1 MRLLVG
7 DIDDL
12 AVTPADLAD
21 MAFAGSPAAVRV
33 TVDGGEP
40 ADVTP
45 VRSASLDRPTGDLP
59 RDERY
64 DLSKALEPPCD
75 ATVTWPDGMA
85 TLHVVS
91 YHYCTLDDV
100 LEFGDEKRQSPRQL
114 GRTEAQAFGA
124 RNRAEAVCESI
135 CRRTFRAAHRSQ
147 EAPDARGFQLDWP
160 ASRLLTGTWR
170 LVGDGAVRREYVSA
184 CGWGWSG
191 GSEVEYVTGEDRGT
205 PADVRWAVAKLAAYY
220 LSASKVPDRAV
231 YESTEAGMT
240 RYTLA
245 SETST
250 GLPDVDAI
258 LARHARRRWAIP

>member
-21 MAFAGSPAAVRV
+21 LAFAGSPAAVHV
-33 TVDGGEP
+33 SVDGGQVDVP
-40 ADVTP
+40 AT
-45 VRSASLDRPTGDLP
+45 REASLDRPTGDLP
-59 RDERY
+59 RDEWF

-75 ATVTWPDGMA
+75 ATVAWPDGMA
-85 TLHVVS
+85 TLHVVR

-100 LEFGDEKRQSPRQL
+100 LDMGDEKRQSPRDL
-114 GRTEAQAFGA
+114 HRTEAQAFAA
-124 RNRAEAVCESI
+124 RNRAEGVCESI
-135 CRRTFRAAHRSQ
+135 CKRTFRATYR
-147 EAPDARGFQLDWP
+147 EDAWGGLPTQVLDWP
-160 ASRLLTGTWR
+160 ASRLLSGGAH
-170 LVGDGAVRREYVSA
+170 LIGDGLAGMCLARAQGPIR
-184 CGWGWSG
+184 
-191 GSEVEYVTGEDRGT
+191 YVTGEDRGT

-231 YESTEAGMT
+231 YESTESGMT

-245 SETST
+245 SATST

-258 LARHARRRWAIP
+258 LSRHARRRWAIP

>member
-21 MAFAGSPAAVRV
+21 MAFAGSPAAVHV
-33 TVDGGEP
+33 TVGGER
-40 ADVTP
+40 ADVP
-45 VRSASLDRPTGDLP
+45 VTREASLDRPSGSLGS
-59 RDERY
+59 DEWF
-64 DLSKALEPPCD
+64 DLSEALAPPCD
-75 ATVTWPDGMA
+75 ATVAWPDGMA
-85 TLHVVS
+85 FLHVVG

-100 LEFGDEKRQSPRQL
+100 LDMGDEKRQSPREL
-114 GRTEAQAFGA
+114 KRTEADAFRA

-135 CRRTFRAAHRSQ
+135 CRRTFRATYR
-147 EAPDARGFQLDWP
+147 EDAWGGFPTQILEWP
-160 ASRLLTGTWR
+160 ASQVLSGGAHLI
-170 LVGDGAVRREYVSA
+170 GDGLAGLCLAWAEDRIRYVS
-184 CGWGWSG
+184 
-191 GSEVEYVTGEDRGT
+191 GEDSGT

-258 LARHARRRWAIP
+258 LSRHARRRWAIP